1 MRRVEK
7 VTQNVYLIHG
17 LMGTGEIHFKEQLG
31 PLREK
36 FTVIPIDLPGHG
48 QNSRDADD
56 PFFEQTLEW
65 LISELRKREPGILIG
80 LSMGAS
86 FALHAAIRY
95 PELTKG
101 IVLTGYVPSIPEDMH
116 AIMERQYHF
125 LHNIKAEAPEVAK
138 DYLLHH
144 GPRWETTLHRV
155 VKCFT
160 YHYPAVSDEQIKK
173 LTIPT
178 LLINGGNEKHE
189 VDSVHQLSLLNN
201 LITPGIIPNCGHLA
215 NTENPSMFNRRI
227 LDFISSIA

>member
-1 MRRVEK
+1 MAM
-7 VTQNVYLIHG
+7 NVYLIHG

-31 PLREK
+31 PLREE

-138 DYLLHH
+138 DYLLLH
-144 GPRWETTLHRV
+144 GPRWDTTLHKV

-160 YHYPAVSDEQIKK
+160 YHYPAVSDDQIKK

-189 VDSVHQLSLLNN
+189 VDSVHHLSSLNN
-201 LITPGIIPNCGHLA
+201 LITPRIIPNCGHLA
-215 NTENPSMFNRRI
+215 NMENPLMFNRMT
-227 LDFISSIA
+227 LEFISSIAEVN

>member
-1 MRRVEK
+1 MK
-7 VTQNVYLIHG
+7 QNVYLIHG
-17 LMGTGEIHFKEQLG
+17 LMGTGEMHFKEQLEA
-31 PLREK
+31 LREE
-36 FTVIPIDLPGHG
+36 FTIIPIDLPGHG

-56 PFFEQTLEW
+56 PFFEHTLEW

-101 IVLTGYVPSIPEDMH
+101 IVLTGYVPSIPEDMN
-116 AIMERQYHF
+116 AIMERQYQF
-125 LHNIKAEAPEVAK
+125 LYNIKAEAPEVVK
-138 DYLLHH
+138 DYLLLH

-173 LTIPT
+173 LTVPT

-189 VDSVHQLSLLNN
+189 VDSVHHLSSLNN

-215 NTENPSMFNRRI
+215 NTENPSIFNRMT
-227 LDFISSIA
+227 LEFISSIA

>member
-1 MRRVEK
+1 MRRVAK
-7 VTQNVYLIHG
+7 VTKNVYLIHG
-17 LMGTGEIHFKEQLG
+17 LMGTGEMHFKEQLG
-31 PLREK
+31 PLREELN
-36 FTVIPIDLPGHG
+36 VIPIDLPGHG

-56 PFFEQTLEW
+56 PFFEHILEW
-65 LISELRKREPGILIG
+65 LVNELRKREPGILIG

-101 IVLTGYVPSIPEDMH
+101 IVLTGYTPSIPEEIH

-138 DYLLHH
+138 NYLLLH

-160 YHYPAVSDEQIKK
+160 YHYPAVSDDQIKK

-178 LLINGGNEKHE
+178 LLINGENEKHE
-189 VDSVHQLSLLNN
+189 VDAVHHLSSMNN

-215 NTENPSMFNRRI
+215 IMENPSMFNRMT
-227 LDFISSIA
+227 LDFISRIA

>member
-1 MRRVEK
+1 VEK
-7 VTQNVYLIHG
+7 VAMNVYLIHG
-17 LMGTGEIHFKEQLG
+17 LMGTGEMHFKEQLG
-31 PLREK
+31 PLREE

-56 PFFEQTLEW
+56 PFFEHTLEW

-101 IVLTGYVPSIPEDMH
+101 IVLTGYVPKIPEDMH
-116 AIMERQYHF
+116 EIMEKQYHF
-125 LHNIKAEAPEVAK
+125 LHNIKTEAPEVAK

-160 YHYPAVSDEQIKK
+160 YHYPAVSDNQIKK
-173 LTIPT
+173 MTVPT

-189 VDSVHQLSLLNN
+189 VDSVHHLSSLNN
-201 LITPGIIPNCGHLA
+201 LITPGVIPDCGHLA
-215 NTENPSMFNRRI
+215 NMENPSMFNR
-227 LDFISSIA
+227 LTLEFINSIA

>member
-1 MRRVEK
+1 MAM
-7 VTQNVYLIHG
+7 NVYLIHG
-17 LMGTGEIHFKEQLG
+17 LMGTGEMHFKEQLG
-31 PLREK
+31 TLREEY
-36 FTVIPIDLPGHG
+36 TVIPIDLPGHG
-48 QNSRDADD
+48 QNSRDTDD
-56 PFFEQTLEW
+56 PFFEHTFEW

-86 FALHAAIRY
+86 FALHAAIRN

-101 IVLTGYVPSIPEDMH
+101 IVLTGYVPSIPEEMH

-138 DYLLHH
+138 DYFLHH

-189 VDSVHQLSLLNN
+189 VDSVHHLSSLNN
-201 LITPGIIPNCGHLA
+201 LITPRIIPNCGHLA
-215 NTENPSMFNRRI
+215 NTENPSMFNRMT
-227 LDFISSIA
+227 LEFISSIA